1 MSTCFSCMAGR
12 WFEGPEVDEITI
24 EWKSCKKLVQHV
36 LKSTRCTGGL
46 VHEFRVQH
54 CQRRGCPS
62 FQKNDVEGWQ
72 LDNRRSYFTVGWRR
86 GDIDSV

>member
-1 MSTCFSCMAGR
+1 MTGR

-24 EWKSCKKLVQHV
+24 EWESGKKLVQHV

-46 VHEFRVQH
+46 VHEFRVRH
-54 CQRRGCPS
+54 CQRRG

-72 LDNRRSYFTVGWRR
+72 LDQRRYYSTVGWRR